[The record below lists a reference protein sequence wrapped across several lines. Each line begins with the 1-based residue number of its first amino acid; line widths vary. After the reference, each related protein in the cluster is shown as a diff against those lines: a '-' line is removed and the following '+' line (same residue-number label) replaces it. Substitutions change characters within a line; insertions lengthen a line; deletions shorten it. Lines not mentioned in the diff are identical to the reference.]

1 MTAALQSEA
10 RGAESQISTSRQHDG
25 HHSSFDVFDDLDTP
39 TCTLKGRSINTL
51 NIKKGPPS
59 AGGLSFL
66 ISKSKPLRTPFAPNS
81 LHCSFWRVLNL
92 SAHSSRLQTS
102 NSNDLSLL
110 RMNRKISLR
119 PDLMSFSSCYVSP
132 QQLREIIMLLWML
145 NEEPGMPTEHALNKY
160 SSDLR
165 E

>member
-1 MTAALQSEA
+1 MGETSFVFSIAWRQVMGANDGRTEA

-81 LHCSFWRVLNL
+81 LH
-92 SAHSSRLQTS
+92 
-102 NSNDLSLL
+102 
-110 RMNRKISLR
+110 
-119 PDLMSFSSCYVSP
+119 
-132 QQLREIIMLLWML
+132 
-145 NEEPGMPTEHALNKY
+145 
-160 SSDLR
+160 
-165 E
+165 